1 MVFLSKIP
9 KIIVLLG
16 NPDPEI
22 GKIPGFLRSRSR
34 VSTFFHYRATL
45 KNKEE
50 EEEDEDEEE

>member
-16 NPDPEI
+16 NPDPD
-22 GKIPGFLRSRSR
+22 SR
-34 VSTFFHYRATL
+34 VSTFFHSRATL